1 MRLTKKGIA
10 VAAGA
15 AMGAAL
21 LFSPVAVASDNPD
34 ALDAPADYYSDA
46 EGKTGDELKTALHN
60 IIKGHDEL
68 SYDGVKDAIPSTDAD
83 PNNDGNVI
91 LLYTGDSR
99 PDGGDWNR
107 EHVWA
112 KSHGDF
118 GTAMGPGTD
127 LHHLRPADPR
137 TNSTRSNLD
146 FDNGGEEIEYA
157 PGNFY
162 DSDSFEPRDEVKGD
176 VARMVMYMAVRYEGD
191 QYVDLELNEKLE
203 NGKNPFHGKQSVLV
217 EWSEQ
222 DPPDEFEKTRNDVI
236 YEDFQHN
243 RNPFID
249 HPEWVKEIWGD
260 GAENPEDPPED
271 PEDPED
277 PPTDPPAE
285 CEEAKSSEPVDIV
298 DNEIVTSDVKV
309 EGCEGTASASSTASV
324 EITHP
329 DQGELSLYLYAPD
342 GTYYVLQGSGGSGEN
357 LSETYTVDLSDEE
370 ANGTWTLSVKDYADG
385 NTGTI
390 DSWSLAL
397 A

>member
-1 MRLTKKGIA
+1 MSMRLTKKGIA

-271 PEDPED
+271 PEDP
-277 PPTDPPAE
+277 PTDPPAE

>member
-271 PEDPED
+271 PEDP
-277 PPTDPPAE
+277 PTDPPAE

>member
-249 HPEWVKEIWGD
+249 HPEWVKEIWSD

>member
-191 QYVDLELNEKLE
+191 QYVDLELNEKVE

>member
-10 VAAGA
+10 ISAGA

-21 LFSPVAVASDNPD
+21 LLSPVAVASDNPN
-34 ALDAPADYYSDA
+34 ALDAPADYYADA
-46 EGKTGDELKTALHN
+46 EGKTGDELKTALHD
-60 IIKGHDEL
+60 IIKGHTELTYDE
-68 SYDGVKDAIPSTDAD
+68 VKDAMPSTDSD
-83 PNNDGNVI
+83 PNKDGNVI
-91 LLYTGDSR
+91 LIYTGDSR

-118 GTAMGPGTD
+118 GTRMGPGTD

-176 VARMVMYMAVRYEGD
+176 VARMIMYMAVRYEGNE
-191 QYVDLELNEKLE
+191 YVDLELNEKVE
-203 NGKNPFHGKQSVLV
+203 NGKNPYMGKESVLV
-217 EWSEQ
+217 EWSKQ
-222 DPPDEFEKTRNDVI
+222 DPPDEFEKNRNDVI
-236 YEDFQHN
+236 YEDFQKN

-249 HPEWVKEIWGD
+249 HPEWVNEIWGD
-260 GAENPEDPPED
+260 GSENPEDPPE
-271 PEDPED
+271 EPED

-285 CEEAKSSEPVDIV
+285 CEEAKSTEPVDIV

-309 EGCEGTASASSTASV
+309 EGCEGNASASSEATV

-342 GTYYVLQGSGGSGEN
+342 GTYYVLQRDGGSGEN